1 MIRATILF
9 EDGFAETHFA
19 FSPDCDNAIC
29 GQDLSGDDRAEEY
42 GTYGINEIVSYKNKY
57 YNNKGEFPVL
67 LTAVIWFTAVLGGYA
82 VYKMIRR

>member
-29 GQDLSGDDRAEEY
+29 GQDLSGDDRAEEH
-42 GTYGINEIVSYKNKY
+42 GTYGISEIFSYKSVNCEHCLEITWACKKTRLRKLEKR
-57 YNNKGEFPVL
+57 N
-67 LTAVIWFTAVLGGYA
+67 
-82 VYKMIRR
+82 